1 MFLFVTINFYHQL
14 QVAFNMSLKHFYAY
28 PLQPYLSK
36 PKSAKSN
43 CAHEGI
49 MFMLVW
55 EIIMYVS
62 NTEFIF

>member
-1 MFLFVTINFYHQL
+1 
-14 QVAFNMSLKHFYAY
+14 MSLKHFYAY